1 MCFVPRQTD
10 KKEISGHKVVCRG
23 WHTWTQKLC
32 ATIGTH
38 ERKSSSSQVLLLPL
52 ALQPFVGV
60 GFLNQ
65 VIPCLPIQRQ
75 FESGI
80 AL

>member
-1 MCFVPRQTD
+1 MP
-10 KKEISGHKVVCRG
+10 
-23 WHTWTQKLC
+23 
-32 ATIGTH
+32 
-38 ERKSSSSQVLLLPL
+38 LLAHLNTKALPL

-65 VIPCLPIQRQ
+65 VIPCLPIQHQ
-75 FESGI
+75 SESDM

>member
-1 MCFVPRQTD
+1 M
-10 KKEISGHKVVCRG
+10 IS
-23 WHTWTQKLC
+23 TPE
-32 ATIGTH
+32 H
-38 ERKSSSSQVLLLPL
+38 ESSSSQVLLLPL
-52 ALQPFVGV
+52 ALQPFVNV

-75 FESGI
+75 VESGT